1 MGQKREKTKYANIYY
16 NIDTQ
21 KYDVKYNYKVY
32 NAVEKKNNYKSKWVY
47 NCSTVAEAK
56 NALANMQ
63 IQQDKIEDKDV
74 TLQTIFELWKTKAE
88 AVNYSKVTIR
98 NTEQHMNM
106 IYQFLD
112 KDTKLKDITEETYY
126 ELASKCRTYGYSDE
140 TLHSI
145 NATFRKLINLAF
157 KKKLIK
163 ENILL
168 SADNIRTTQKS
179 EYRLITH
186 DEFLLLDK
194 YFKEH
199 SFVRRGVDCYPL
211 YRFLNS
217 LLYYSGLRI
226 GEALALT
233 WNDFE
238 EFSYYK
244 KIDNPPV
251 RLAGTKEPS
260 SEHLRGFRVK
270 ITKAYVSEFSLT
282 KSPKNFKHRTI
293 PLYHS
298 VERLYY
304 ITRDIYMSDSN
315 DRIFNMQHSAV
326 NQMYSKA
333 CKELQISEINCHDFR
348 HTFISNC
355 IAQNVALPVI
365 SKATGDTQETIL
377 KRYSHMFESDEVVI
391 LNAMQNL

>member
-74 TLQTIFELWKTKAE
+74 TLHTIFELWKTKAE

-126 ELASKCRTYGYSDE
+126 ELASKCRSYGYSDE

-157 KKKLIK
+157 KKKLLK

-168 SADNIRTTQKS
+168 SADNIRTSQKS

-217 LLYYSGLRI
+217 LLYFSGMRI

-244 KIDNPPV
+244 KNEEAPLQ
-251 RLAGTKEPS
+251 LAGTNSKG
-260 SEHLRGFRVK
+260 EHLQGFRVK
-270 ITKAYVSEFSLT
+270 VTKAYVSSFDIT
-282 KSPKNFKHRTI
+282 KSTKNFKHRTV
-293 PLYHS
+293 PLHAS

-304 ITRDIYMSDSN
+304 KTKNIYMQNETDK
-315 DRIFNMQHSAV
+315 IFNIQHSAV
-326 NQMYSKA
+326 NQMYDKA
-333 CKELQISEINCHDFR
+333 CKELDMQTINCHDFR

-355 IAQNVALPVI
+355 ISKSVPLPVI
-365 SKATGDTQETIL
+365 SKASGDTQETIL
-377 KRYSHMFESDEVVI
+377 KRYSHMFESDEVMI
-391 LNAMQNL
+391 LSAMQNL